1 MKKDFKISDGVLYVN
16 DGVTELA
23 DQQFAERGDF
33 RKLVLPDSLRIMG
46 TEVFSCCGEL
56 EEVILPGSLKFIS
69 IAAFAYC
76 PSLVKLKLP
85 SALESIG
92 EGAFLEC
99 ENYRDFTLPDGLTE
113 ICDMAFWG
121 TGVEKVYVPKSVRR
135 IGDSAFWSC
144 ENLRH
149 VDVQGADTVIC
160 SDAFGSCYNLA
171 EGYIAPGFPDDSSSA
186 AELLYSLLWCTC
198 PEKHGEKTAERA
210 RRFIEKEE
218 GLIMECVFRQSNMA
232 ALTTLSKYRLL
243 KKENIN
249 SYIHKANDAENTQ
262 MTALLLNAKGTDRFD
277 EGEFEL

>member
-1 MKKDFKISDGVLYVN
+1 MKKDFRITDGVLYVN

-56 EEVILPGSLKFIS
+56 EEIVLPESLKFIS

-85 SALESIG
+85 KELRSVG

-99 ENYRDFTLPDGLTE
+99 DNYRDFTLPDGLEE

-121 TGVEKVYVPKSVRR
+121 TGIEKVLVPASVKR

-144 ENLRH
+144 DNLRH
-149 VDVQGADTVIC
+149 ADVTGRDTLIC

-171 EGYIAPGFPDDSSSA
+171 EGYIAPGFPDDNSA
-186 AELLYSLLWCTC
+186 SAELLYSLLWCTC
-198 PEKHGEKTAERA
+198 PEKHDEKTSERA
-210 RRFIEKEE
+210 RRFIRKEE
-218 GLIMECVFRQSNMA
+218 GLIMECVFRQANTA
-232 ALTTLSKYRLL
+232 ALTTLSKQQLL
-243 KKENIN
+243 KKENID
-249 SYIHKANDAENTQ
+249 SYIRKANDEGNTQ
-262 MTALLLNAKGTDRFD
+262 MTALLLNAKGAQRTD
-277 EGEFEL
+277 EGEFDL